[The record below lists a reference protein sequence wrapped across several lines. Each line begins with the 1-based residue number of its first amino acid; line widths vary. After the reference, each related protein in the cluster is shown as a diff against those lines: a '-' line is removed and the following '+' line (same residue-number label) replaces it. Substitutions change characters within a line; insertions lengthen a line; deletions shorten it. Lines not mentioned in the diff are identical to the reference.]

1 MRAPLLLLAVLPAAL
16 AAQQS
21 RDTVVLDPVV
31 VTATRIPTPASAVPA
46 AVTVISGAQLR
57 EQGVQT
63 VFEALAAVPGAAV
76 FQTGSFGGQTSL
88 FLRGGQSNYVKVLV
102 DGVPVNQPGGAFDF
116 ANLTTD
122 NIERIEVVR
131 GPASVLY
138 GSDAVTGVVQIFTRQ
153 GNGAPRADASVR
165 GGTYGTLV
173 WNAEMSG
180 SNAAASY
187 SFSVSRFTDNG
198 IYAFD
203 NEYRNT
209 VFSGLVHVAPD
220 DRTDATL
227 TLRYDDNGYHF
238 PTNGAGDTVD
248 HNQFTYGGGP
258 TVGLDVGHYFTP
270 RLEARLLLAANE
282 TDGGYTNLPDSA
294 GDTLGFYS
302 QSLDHIRRA
311 SADLRANLHVG
322 VATVLTGGAAFEL
335 ESQRSFDAS
344 QSQFGN
350 SADQIDVRRRN
361 SGYYAQAVTDFYQ
374 RISLTLGARLED
386 NERFGTYATYRAG
399 VAYRLP
405 GGTRVRATAGNGFR
419 EPSFF
424 ENSST
429 AFSVGNLDLRPE
441 HSRSWEVGLE
451 QSLAS
456 GRGSASATFFD
467 QRFVDMIDYNPNAAA
482 GVPNYANVAGATAR
496 GVELG
501 IHAVPAGVM
510 SLGASYT
517 YLYTDVTSIGYDSTP
532 GAALAAGQ
540 PLLRRPKHSA
550 RLDAD
555 YRLRERGT
563 VSLALTYVG
572 DRVDRVFPAF
582 PAPPRRVTLPSYTR
596 VDLAAQFDVL
606 RPREGAPGLAL
617 MGRVENLFD
626 RAYQEVKNFPARRRT
641 LLFGGQVRFG
651 S

>member
-1 MRAPLLLLAVLPAAL
+1 MKALLCLLVVVPAAL
-16 AAQQS
+16 VAQQS
-21 RDTVVLDPVV
+21 RDTVVLDPVI
-31 VTATRIPTPASAVPA
+31 VTATRIPTAASAVPA
-46 AVTVISGAQLR
+46 AVTVITGAQLR
-57 EQGVQT
+57 EQGIHT
-63 VFEALAAVPGAAV
+63 VFEALADVPGAAV

-102 DGVPVNQPGGAFDF
+102 DGVPANQPGGAFDF

-138 GSDAVTGVVQIFTRQ
+138 GSDAVTGVVQIFTRR
-153 GNGAPRADASVR
+153 GVGPTRADASVR
-165 GGTYGTLV
+165 AGTYGTLV
-173 WNAEMSG
+173 WDAGASG
-180 SNAAASY
+180 SNTAASY
-187 SFSVSRFTDNG
+187 SFSVSRFTDDG
-198 IYAFD
+198 LYAFN

-209 VFSGLVHVAPD
+209 VFSGLVRVAPD

-227 TLRYDDNGYHF
+227 TVRYDDNSYHF

-248 HNQFTYGGGP
+248 HNQFNYGSGP
-258 TVGLDVGHYFTP
+258 TVGLDVGHSFTP
-270 RLEARLLLAANE
+270 QLEARLLLAANE

-322 VATVLTGGAAFEL
+322 AATVLTGGAAFEL
-335 ESQRSFDAS
+335 ESQRSFD
-344 QSQFGN
+344 N
-350 SADQIDVRRRN
+350 SNDQIDVRRRN
-361 SGYYAQAVTDFYQ
+361 SGYYAQAVTDLDQ
-374 RISLTLGARLED
+374 RVSMTLGARLED

-399 VAYRLP
+399 AAYRLP
-405 GGTRVRATAGNGFR
+405 SGTRVRATAGNGFR

-424 ENSST
+424 ENYST

-451 QSLAS
+451 QSLAA
-456 GRGSASATFFD
+456 GRGSVSATFFD
-467 QRFVDMIDYNPNAAA
+467 QRFVDMIDYNSSAPLGA
-482 GVPNYANVAGATAR
+482 PNYANVAGATAR

-540 PLLRRPKHSA
+540 PLLRRPKHAA

-555 YRLRERGT
+555 YRLPERGT
-563 VSLALTYVG
+563 VSLAVTYVG
-572 DRVDRVFPAF
+572 DRIDRVFPPF
-582 PAPPRRVTLPSYTR
+582 PAPPRRVALPSYTR
-596 VDLAAQFDVL
+596 VDLAAQLDVL

-617 MGRVENLFD
+617 MARVENLFD
-626 RAYQEVKNFPARRRT
+626 RVYEEVKNFPARRRT